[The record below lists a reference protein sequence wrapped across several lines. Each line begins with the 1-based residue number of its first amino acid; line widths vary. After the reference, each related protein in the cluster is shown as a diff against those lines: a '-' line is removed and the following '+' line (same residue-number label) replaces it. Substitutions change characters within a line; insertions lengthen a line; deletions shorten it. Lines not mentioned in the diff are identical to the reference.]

1 MMFDNIGGK
10 IKTLAQV
17 ATWVGIIA
25 FVIMGFV
32 LMATDDDLVLTGFI
46 VAILGALSSWVS
58 SFVLYGFIFCK
69 LKFHLLYER
78 FIFAQKF

>member
-1 MMFDNIGGK
+1 M
-10 IKTLAQV
+10 
-17 ATWVGIIA
+17 TWVGIIA

-58 SFVLYGFIFCK
+58 SFVLYGFGQLIENTDK
-69 LKFHLLYER
+69 LVELSK
-78 FIFAQKF
+78 K